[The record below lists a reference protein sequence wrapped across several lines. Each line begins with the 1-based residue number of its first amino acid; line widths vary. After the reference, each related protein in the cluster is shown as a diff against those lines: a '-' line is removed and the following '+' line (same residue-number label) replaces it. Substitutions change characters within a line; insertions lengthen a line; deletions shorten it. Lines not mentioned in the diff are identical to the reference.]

1 MTARAL
7 SAPEPRPGP
16 STVFTTLTR
25 WVTRSLE
32 VCIALC
38 LASMGV
44 LVFGNVVLRYGFN
57 SGIAFSEEI
66 SRLLFVWLTFLG
78 AILASREHA
87 HLGVDSLVRRLPHA
101 ARQACILVSGVLMIL
116 MCGLLF
122 WGSLKQ
128 AQINLDNTMPVSGIP
143 YATVHA
149 AGVAAALGLMVS
161 IFYNIFQALVHGEQA
176 QNLVMVQ
183 HTDDQIQEALADVDR
198 APARG
203 EGTRP

>member
-1 MTARAL
+1 MFD
-7 SAPEPRPGP
+7 S
-16 STVFTTLTR
+16 LTR

-38 LASMGV
+38 LATMGV

-57 SGIAFSEEI
+57 SGIVFSEEI

-78 AILASREHA
+78 TILASREHA
-87 HLGVDSLVRRLPHA
+87 HLGVDSLVRRLPHS

-128 AQINLDNTMPVSGIP
+128 FDINLDNAMPVSGIP
-143 YATVHA
+143 YASVYA
-149 AGVAAALGLMVS
+149 AGIAASLGLIVS
-161 IFYNIFQALVHGEQA
+161 IFYNIFQALVHGEREE
-176 QNLVMVQ
+176 NMVMVQ
-183 HTDDQIQEALADVDR
+183 HTDNQIRDALADVDTD
-198 APARG
+198 AARHPR
-203 EGTRP
+203 RPS

>member
-1 MTARAL
+1 M
-7 SAPEPRPGP
+7 
-16 STVFTTLTR
+16 FMQLTHG
-25 WVTRSLE
+25 VTRALE

-38 LASMGV
+38 LAAMGV

-66 SRLLFVWLTFLG
+66 SRLLFVWLVFLG
-78 AILASREHA
+78 SILASREHA
-87 HLGVDSLVRRLPHA
+87 HLGVDSLVKRLPHA
-101 ARQACILVSGVLMIL
+101 ARQACVLVSGTLMIL

-143 YATVHA
+143 YASLYG
-149 AGVAAALGLMVS
+149 AGMAAALGLIVS

-176 QNLVMVQ
+176 ENMVMVQ
-183 HTDDQIQEALADVDR
+183 HTDDLIQGAMADMDSTPTPHGGK
-198 APARG
+198 AP
-203 EGTRP
+203 